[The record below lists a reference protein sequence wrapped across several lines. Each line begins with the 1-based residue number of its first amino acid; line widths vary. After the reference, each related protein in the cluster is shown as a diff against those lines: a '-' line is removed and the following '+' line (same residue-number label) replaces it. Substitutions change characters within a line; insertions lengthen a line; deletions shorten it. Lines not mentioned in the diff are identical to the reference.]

1 MTRLYWRIFISFW
14 LVIILTVVV
23 TVAVNTIAFRD
34 EIVDTRFSALNNSLA
49 NLSQQAQQALDKG
62 GEAELRSWLEKYQAQ
77 QPAATLLIIGPGG
90 EELLRRPL
98 PAMPERM
105 RRELRRMEESRSDIG
120 RGRPPRFHRLE
131 SADGQAYRMMIP
143 GFRPRL
149 GGWFMQPEARA
160 LFPLVLVLL
169 SGLTCL
175 LLARYLTKPIRVF
188 RTAGQSIAAG
198 NLDARVGPEIAKR
211 KDEFGELATDFDRMA
226 DRIQELLHS
235 QQQLLRD
242 VSHELR
248 SPLARLQA
256 AVGLIRQKNADKED
270 VNLDRIEQEAENLNE
285 MIGQILSMARLD
297 AGAEIEC
304 GPVDLNGLVGHIVED
319 ARYESE
325 RHGKSIAFKPGVGC
339 VVEVD
344 ELLVQQAIENV
355 VRNAV
360 QHSRKNTEVSVDS
373 LPESGAKV
381 TVRDDGPG
389 VRPDD
394 AEKIFEPFFTR
405 HSEGRTG
412 TSGAGVGLTIARR
425 AIELHRGS
433 ISARNAERGGLIV
446 EIDLPQPRSQG
457 LADWR

>member
-1 MTRLYWRIFISFW
+1 
-14 LVIILTVVV
+14 
-23 TVAVNTIAFRD
+23 
-34 EIVDTRFSALNNSLA
+34 
-49 NLSQQAQQALDKG
+49 
-62 GEAELRSWLEKYQAQ
+62 
-77 QPAATLLIIGPGG
+77 
-90 EELLRRPL
+90 
-98 PAMPERM
+98 
-105 RRELRRMEESRSDIG
+105 
-120 RGRPPRFHRLE
+120 
-131 SADGQAYRMMIP
+131 
-143 GFRPRL
+143 
-149 GGWFMQPEARA
+149 
-160 LFPLVLVLL
+160 L

-188 RTAGQSIAAG
+188 RAAGQSIAAG
-198 NLDARVGPEIAKR
+198 NLDTRVGPEIAKR

-256 AVGLIRQKNADKED
+256 AVGLIRQRNADQED
-270 VNLDRIEQEAENLNE
+270 VNLDRIEREAENLNE
-285 MIGQILSMARLD
+285 MIGQILNMARLD
-297 AGAEIEC
+297 AGAEIKS
-304 GPVDLNGLVGHIVED
+304 GAIDLNSLVGHIVED
-319 ARYESE
+319 ARYEGE
-325 RHGKSIAFKPGVGC
+325 QHGKTITFEPGAAC

-344 ELLVQQAIENV
+344 EYLVQQAIENV

-360 QHSRKNTEVSVDS
+360 QHSRQNTEVSVDS
-373 LPESGAKV
+373 LPDSVARV

-412 TSGAGVGLTIARR
+412 TAGAGVGLTIARR

-433 ISARNAERGGLIV
+433 ISARNAARGGLIV
-446 EIDLPQPRSQG
+446 EIELPRQRSK
-457 LADWR
+457 D